1 MKFIYSLS
9 ALASVAV
16 ADICNDV
23 CGDACDEGNQ
33 DLVNWDKAGFESAD
47 ECAANACSVK
57 FADDVDAWH
66 VCEEGARE
74 LEGRK
79 YNKIIK
85 MTRSLLAA
93 NGKTTMS
100 MRQLHKK
107 IQNYGCHC
115 FPNFKSTIGGKGKP
129 VDQLDEV
136 CRSLF
141 RCYRC
146 IDIESDEYGSCDTN
160 QGGYKYGLL
169 ENEGGSRDINCD
181 TMFNKSPMCKT
192 HQCQC
197 DRQFADSLAALF
209 EDGSNW
215 AYNPDYWLNPKYVKR
230 AEANGDPIFDKNASC
245 DAVASPPADQ
255 CCGADYPFKIPYDS
269 QNRECCAA
277 AYKSYDFFAQECC
290 DDGTVAP
297 IGKC

>member
-1 MKFIYSLS
+1 MKFYTIPSSILLVKLAQANSSFNETMTDIDNQVEQKKFSNIIDMAYHKLENNVNFQNILSL
-9 ALASVAV
+9 
-16 ADICNDV
+16 NT
-23 CGDACDEGNQ
+23 
-33 DLVNWDKAGFESAD
+33 
-47 ECAANACSVK
+47 ANPTRN
-57 FADDVDAWH
+57 
-66 VCEEGARE
+66 AR
-74 LEGRK
+74 K
-79 YNKIIK
+79 NFSY
-85 MTRSLLAA
+85 MVS
-93 NGKTTMS
+93 
-100 MRQLHKK
+100 
-107 IQNYGCHC
+107 NYGCHC

-255 CCGADYPFKIPYDS
+255 CCGADYPFKIPYAS

>member
-1 MKFIYSLS
+1 MKLYTIPSSVLLLK
-9 ALASVAV
+9 LAQANSTNTSFTETMT
-16 ADICNDV
+16 DID
-23 CGDACDEGNQ
+23 NQ
-33 DLVNWDKAGFESAD
+33 VEQKKFSNIIDMAYHKLENNIKFQLILQLNT
-47 ECAANACSVK
+47 ANPTRN
-57 FADDVDAWH
+57 
-66 VCEEGARE
+66 AR
-74 LEGRK
+74 K
-79 YNKIIK
+79 NFSY
-85 MTRSLLAA
+85 MVS
-93 NGKTTMS
+93 
-100 MRQLHKK
+100 
-107 IQNYGCHC
+107 NYGCHC

-169 ENEGGSRDINCD
+169 ENDDGNGNVNRDINCD

-230 AEANGDPIFDKNASC
+230 AEANGDPVFDKNASC
-245 DAVASPPADQ
+245 DAVASPPADR

-269 QNRECCAA
+269 QNRECCESAN
-277 AYKSYDFFAQECC
+277 KSYDFFAQECC